1 MLPAIAE
8 REQDLDVATASLPL
22 EPLRWHPATRI
33 AFRFCV
39 IYFSLYVLS
48 NQMISGPFP
57 LPGDANVPGIG
68 ELPPL
73 RNLTIWV
80 AAHVF
85 GAMQPL
91 VISTSGSGDK
101 IFDWVQ
107 VFCLLVISLVATSVW
122 SVMDR
127 RRDNYV
133 ALHKW
138 FRLFL
143 RFALG
148 STMILYGSIKAIPL
162 QMSAPG
168 LTRLLE
174 PFGNFSPMGVL
185 WASMGASRPYEIFTG
200 CAELT
205 AGILLFVPRLAM
217 LGALV
222 CLVDSIQIFTLNMTY
237 DVPVKLFSFH
247 LILMA
252 LLLLAP
258 DASRLMNVLVL
269 NRVAGPSTIPPLV
282 RSRRGARLLLA
293 AQLLLGAYIVGM
305 NFYSG
310 VQAWGRYGGGAPK
323 SPLYGIWNVEQMTI
337 DGTIRSPLVTDY
349 DRWRR
354 VVFQTPTGMSFQ
366 RMDDTFAFY
375 GAKIDM
381 DAKRIA
387 VSKPADKAWSAAFTF
402 DRPAPDRLVLDGEM
416 DGHTIHMQ
424 LALFDRNRFLL
435 VTRGFHWV
443 QEYPFNR

>member
-1 MLPAIAE
+1 
-8 REQDLDVATASLPL
+8 
-22 EPLRWHPATRI
+22 
-33 AFRFCV
+33 
-39 IYFSLYVLS
+39 
-48 NQMISGPFP
+48 
-57 LPGDANVPGIG
+57 
-68 ELPPL
+68 
-73 RNLTIWV
+73 
-80 AAHVF
+80 
-85 GAMQPL
+85 
-91 VISTSGSGDK
+91 
-101 IFDWVQ
+101 
-107 VFCLLVISLVATSVW
+107 
-122 SVMDR
+122 
-127 RRDNYV
+127 
-133 ALHKW
+133 
-138 FRLFL
+138 
-143 RFALG
+143 
-148 STMILYGSIKAIPL
+148 MILYGSIKAIPL

-252 LLLLAP
+252 LVLLAP

-293 AQLLLGAYIVGM
+293 AQFLLGAYIVGM

-416 DGHTIHMQ
+416 DGHKIHMQ